1 MIEISDGGAII
12 SKNLERKNDALVNE
26 NIKAERVLAI
36 NAEGQA
42 LGEMDLQEA
51 IRLASEQNLDLVC
64 VAPNAKVPVC
74 RFIDYSKYRYDM
86 QRKSREAKKNQKVV
100 TIKEVRLTPVIGN
113 NDFETKLKNGR
124 EFLNSGNKLKV
135 TLYYPKGKKRMI
147 QFESSKLVLDRFV
160 NALDEISTIEGRT
173 AVEGK
178 NMSVILAPKNKKK
191 DKEWKLYAKNENS

>member
-1 MIEISDGGAII
+1 MLFI
-12 SKNLERKNDALVNE
+12 SKNLERKSDALVNE
-26 NIKAERVLAI
+26 NIKASRVLAI
-36 NAEGQA
+36 NAEGEA
-42 LGEMDLQEA
+42 LGEMDLDEA

-100 TIKEVRLTPVIGN
+100 TIKEVRLSPVIGS

-124 EFLNSGNKLKV
+124 EFLNDGNKLKV
-135 TLYYPKGKKRMI
+135 TLYYPKGKKRMM
-147 QFESSKLVLDRFV
+147 QFDSSKDVLDRFV
-160 NALDEISTIEGRT
+160 NALSEISTIEGGT

-178 NMSVILAPKNKKK
+178 NMSIILGPKNKK
-191 DKEWKLYAKNENS
+191 

>member
-1 MIEISDGGAII
+1 MVEENGGAII

-42 LGEMDLQEA
+42 LGEMDLNEA

-74 RFIDYSKYRYDM
+74 RFLDYSKYRYDL

-100 TIKEVRLTPVIGN
+100 TLKEVRLSPVIGN

-124 EFLNSGNKLKV
+124 EFLNNGNKLKV
-135 TLYYPKGKKRMI
+135 TLFYPKGKKRMI
-147 QFESSKLVLDRFV
+147 QFESSGLVLEKFV
-160 NALDEISTIEGRT
+160 NALDDIATVEGRT

-191 DKEWKLYAKNENS
+191 DKE

>member
-1 MIEISDGGAII
+1 MIEENGGAII

-42 LGEMDLQEA
+42 LGEMDLNEA

-74 RFIDYSKYRYDM
+74 RFLDYSKYRYDL

-100 TIKEVRLTPVIGN
+100 TLKEVRLSPVIGN

-124 EFLNSGNKLKV
+124 EFLNNGNKLKV
-135 TLYYPKGKKRMI
+135 TLFYPKGKKRMI
-147 QFESSKLVLDRFV
+147 QFESSGLVLEKFV
-160 NALDEISTIEGRT
+160 NALEDIATVEGRT

-178 NMSVILAPKNKKK
+178 NMSVILGPKNKKK
-191 DKEWKLYAKNENS
+191 DKEWNLYAKNENS

>member
-86 QRKSREAKKNQKVV
+86 QR
-100 TIKEVRLTPVIGN
+100 
-113 NDFETKLKNGR
+113 
-124 EFLNSGNKLKV
+124 
-135 TLYYPKGKKRMI
+135 
-147 QFESSKLVLDRFV
+147 
-160 NALDEISTIEGRT
+160 
-173 AVEGK
+173 
-178 NMSVILAPKNKKK
+178 
-191 DKEWKLYAKNENS
+191 

>member
-1 MIEISDGGAII
+1 MEVLFI
-12 SKNLERKNDALVNE
+12 SKNLERKSDALVNE
-26 NIKAERVLAI
+26 NIKASRVLAI
-36 NAEGQA
+36 NAEGEA
-42 LGEMDLQEA
+42 LGEMDLDEA

-100 TIKEVRLTPVIGN
+100 TIKEVRLSPVIGS

-124 EFLNSGNKLKV
+124 EFLNDGNKLKV
-135 TLYYPKGKKRMI
+135 TLYYPKGKKRMM
-147 QFESSKLVLDRFV
+147 QFDSSKDVLDRFV
-160 NALDEISTIEGRT
+160 NALSEISTIEGRT

-178 NMSVILAPKNKKK
+178 NMSIILGPKNKK
-191 DKEWKLYAKNENS
+191 

>member
-1 MIEISDGGAII
+1 MLFI
-12 SKNLERKNDALVNE
+12 SKNLEPKSDALVNE
-26 NIKAERVLAI
+26 NIKASRVLAI
-36 NAEGQA
+36 NAEGEA
-42 LGEMDLQEA
+42 LGEMDLDEA

-100 TIKEVRLTPVIGN
+100 TIKEVRLSPVIGS

-124 EFLNSGNKLKV
+124 EFLNDGNKLKV
-135 TLYYPKGKKRMI
+135 TLYYPKGKKRMM
-147 QFESSKLVLDRFV
+147 QFDSSKDVLDRFV
-160 NALDEISTIEGRT
+160 NALSEISTIEGRT

-178 NMSVILAPKNKKK
+178 NMSIILGPKNKK
-191 DKEWKLYAKNENS
+191 

>member
-1 MIEISDGGAII
+1 MLFI
-12 SKNLERKNDALVNE
+12 SKNLERKSDALVNE
-26 NIKAERVLAI
+26 NIKASRVLAI
-36 NAEGQA
+36 NAEGEA
-42 LGEMDLQEA
+42 LGEMDLDEA

-100 TIKEVRLTPVIGN
+100 TIKEVRLSPVIGS

-124 EFLNSGNKLKV
+124 EFLNDGNKLKV
-135 TLYYPKGKKRMI
+135 TLYYPKGKKRMM
-147 QFESSKLVLDRFV
+147 QFDSSKDVLDRFV
-160 NALDEISTIEGRT
+160 NALSEISTIEGRT

-178 NMSVILAPKNKKK
+178 NMSIILGPKNKK
-191 DKEWKLYAKNENS
+191 

>member
-1 MIEISDGGAII
+1 MIEQLEVLFI
-12 SKNLERKNDALVNE
+12 SKNLERKSEALVNE
-26 NIKAERVLAI
+26 NIKASRVLAI
-36 NAEGQA
+36 NAEGEA
-42 LGEMDLQEA
+42 LGEMDLEEA

-74 RFIDYSKYRYDM
+74 RFIDYSKYRYDL

-100 TIKEVRLTPVIGN
+100 TIKEVRLSPVIGG

-135 TLYYPKGKKRMI
+135 TLYYPKGKKRMM
-147 QFESSKLVLDRFV
+147 QFDSSKDVLDRFV
-160 NALDEISTIEGRT
+160 NALEEVATIEGRT

-178 NMSVILAPKNKKK
+178 NMSIILAPKNNKK
-191 DKEWKLYAKNENS
+191 

>member
-1 MIEISDGGAII
+1 MLFI
-12 SKNLERKNDALVNE
+12 SKNLERKSDALVNE
-26 NIKAERVLAI
+26 NIKASRVLAI
-36 NAEGQA
+36 NAEGEA
-42 LGEMDLQEA
+42 LGEMDLDEA

-100 TIKEVRLTPVIGN
+100 TIKEVRLSPVIGS

-124 EFLNSGNKLKV
+124 EFLNDGNKLKV
-135 TLYYPKGKKRMI
+135 TLYYPKGKKRMM
-147 QFESSKLVLDRFV
+147 QFDSSKDVLDRFV
-160 NALDEISTIEGRT
+160 NALNEISTIEGRT

-178 NMSVILAPKNKKK
+178 NMSIILGPKNKK
-191 DKEWKLYAKNENS
+191 